1 MGIDLN
7 YTMNG
12 GVELNLK
19 LATRKSKLAQ
29 VQTDYVMDLVEEL
42 HNIKCEKVL
51 TDTLGDKR
59 LDVTLDKIGG
69 KGVFIKEL
77 EKLMIDGK
85 AHGGVHS
92 MKDVPYELPD
102 GFYIAAT
109 PIREDV
115 RDAFVSMNGV
125 SFFHLP
131 KGARVGTSSKRRS
144 EQILLLRPDIEIVP
158 VRGNV
163 QTRIDKI
170 ENENLDGI
178 VLAAAGLKRLGLEGI
193 ITNYFETNE
202 IIPAI
207 AQGALGI
214 EIHESCEYADE
225 LRALDNEEV
234 RICVEAERS
243 FMRELKGDCH
253 STIGAYASI
262 EDDVMTI
269 RGIYEVNGK
278 LVKDTIMG
286 NKEEYLN
293 LGKKLSQVILN
304 K

>member
-1 MGIDLN
+1 LS
-7 YTMNG
+7 
-12 GVELNLK
+12 LK

-29 VQTDYVMDLVEEL
+29 VQTDYVMGLVEQL
-42 HNIKCEKVL
+42 HDVKCEKIL

-77 EKLMIDGK
+77 EKLIIDRK

-92 MKDVPYELPD
+92 MKDVPYELPE
-102 GFYIAAT
+102 GFSIAAM

-115 RDAFVSMNGV
+115 RDAFVSMDGT

-178 VLAAAGLKRLGLEGI
+178 VLAAAGLKRLGMEGI
-193 ITNYFETNE
+193 ITNYFEINE
-202 IIPAI
+202 IVPAI

-214 EIHESCEYADE
+214 EIYEDCEYADV
-225 LRALDNEEV
+225 LKALDNELV

-253 STIGAYASI
+253 STIGAYATI

-269 RGIYEVNGK
+269 MGIYEVNDK
-278 LVKDTIMG
+278 LVKDTVVG
-286 NKEEYLN
+286 NKKDYLN
-293 LGKKLSQVILN
+293 LGKKLSQNILN

>member
-1 MGIDLN
+1 
-7 YTMNG
+7 
-12 GVELNLK
+12 
-19 LATRKSKLAQ
+19 
-29 VQTDYVMDLVEEL
+29 
-42 HNIKCEKVL
+42 
-51 TDTLGDKR
+51 
-59 LDVTLDKIGG
+59 
-69 KGVFIKEL
+69 
-77 EKLMIDGK
+77 
-85 AHGGVHS
+85 
-92 MKDVPYELPD
+92 
-102 GFYIAAT
+102 
-109 PIREDV
+109 
-115 RDAFVSMNGV
+115 RDAFVSMNGI
-125 SFFHLP
+125 SFFDLP

-202 IIPAI
+202 IVPAI

-225 LRALDNEEV
+225 LKALDNEEV

-262 EDDVMTI
+262 EEDVMTI
-269 RGIYEVNGK
+269 MGIYEVNGK
-278 LVKDTIMG
+278 LIKDTVVG

-293 LGKKLSQVILN
+293 LGKKLSQNILN

>member
-1 MGIDLN
+1 MS
-7 YTMNG
+7 
-12 GVELNLK
+12 LK

-29 VQTDYVMDLVEEL
+29 VQTDYVMDLIEEL

-51 TDTLGDKR
+51 TDTLGDRR

-77 EKLMIDGK
+77 EKLIIDGT

-92 MKDVPYELPD
+92 MKDVPYELPE
-102 GFYIAAT
+102 GFSIAAM

-125 SFFHLP
+125 SFFDLP

-170 ENENLDGI
+170 KSENLDGI
-178 VLAAAGLKRLGLEGI
+178 ILAAAGLKRLGLEEI
-193 ITNYFETNE
+193 ITNYFQVNE
-202 IIPAI
+202 IVPAI

-214 EIHESCEYADE
+214 EVYENCEYAE
-225 LRALDNEEV
+225 VLKALDNEQV
-234 RICVEAERS
+234 RVCVEAERS
-243 FMRELKGDCH
+243 FMTELKGDCH
-253 STIGAYASI
+253 STIGAYATI

-269 RGIYEVNGK
+269 MGIYEVNGK
-278 LVKDTIMG
+278 LVKDTVVG
-286 NKEEYLN
+286 KKEDYLN
-293 LGKKLSQVILN
+293 LGKKLSQNILN

>member
-1 MGIDLN
+1 
-7 YTMNG
+7 
-12 GVELNLK
+12 
-19 LATRKSKLAQ
+19 
-29 VQTDYVMDLVEEL
+29 
-42 HNIKCEKVL
+42 
-51 TDTLGDKR
+51 
-59 LDVTLDKIGG
+59 
-69 KGVFIKEL
+69 
-77 EKLMIDGK
+77 MIDGK

-102 GFYIAAT
+102 GFSIAAT

-125 SFFHLP
+125 SFFNLP

-269 RGIYEVNGK
+269 MGIYEVNGN
-278 LVKDTIMG
+278 LVKDTIIG